1 MKNPFRRREP
11 ERRAIDTVPWN
22 VGGASPQVYNQ
33 ERALSLAPVYGA
45 VRIIAQDV
53 STLPLKAYRKIDG
66 ERLPMPSLPVLFG
79 QLVDSGQLTSW
90 LFQCV
95 TSLALRGNAY
105 GLVVSRDGF
114 QFPTAIEWLSPS
126 EVYWRER
133 TLDTPGQWFWR
144 GREVPYEQI
153 VHIPWFV
160 LPGKKLGLSPMA
172 SFANTMGLG
181 LHALEYGDGW
191 FDSGGYPPGTFQN
204 TEMTIV
210 DQGQADR
217 MSSLLRASMQ
227 ARKPLVYGKDWT
239 YNPISVPPEEAQ
251 FIQTMKMTANQIA
264 SIYGVR
270 PEKIGGEA
278 GSSLTYSTVAQNQL
292 EHNTSTLRFWLELL
306 EGAFFAL
313 LPERQFVKF
322 NADALVRSDLK
333 TRWEVHRI
341 RREIG
346 AANIDEIRALEDES
360 PLPDGAGQDYTPLK
374 GSQQPQGDGPPQD
387 GQLIKPDTGG
397 TSLNGRKKW
406 QIPA

>member
-1 MKNPFRRREP
+1 MKNPFRRRKP
-11 ERRAIDTVPWN
+11 EQRSIDVPWD
-22 VGGASPQVYNQ
+22 VGGPSPIAYNQ
-33 ERALSLAPVYGA
+33 DRALSLAPVYGA

-66 ERLPMPSLPVLFG
+66 DRLPMPSLPVLFSR
-79 QLVDSGQLTSW
+79 LVDSGQLTPW

-126 EVYWRER
+126 EVSWRER
-133 TLDTPGQWFWR
+133 TIDAPGQWYWR
-144 GREVPYEQI
+144 GREVPSEDM

-160 LPGKKLGLSPMA
+160 LPGQKLGLSPMA
-172 SFANTMGLG
+172 SFANTMGVG

-191 FDSGGYPPGTFQN
+191 FQSGGYPPGTFQN
-204 TEMTIV
+204 TELAIV
-210 DQGQADR
+210 DQAQADR
-217 MSSLLRASMQ
+217 MSSMLRASML
-227 ARKPLVYGKDWT
+227 ARKPLVYGKDWK
-239 YNPISVPPEEAQ
+239 YEPISVPPEEAQ
-251 FIQTMKMTANQIA
+251 FIQTMKMTANQVA

-278 GSSLTYSTVAQNQL
+278 GSSLTYATVQQNQL

-322 NADALVRSDLK
+322 NADALVRADLK

-360 PLPDGAGQDYTPLK
+360 PLPNGAGQDYTPLK
-374 GSQQPQGDGPPQD
+374 ASNQEPQEGEQ
-387 GQLIKPDTGG
+387 IEPDTGG
-397 TSLNGRKKW
+397 TSLNRSRKW
-406 QIPA
+406 QISA